1 MTVIETLATPENINM
16 ASIASDIK
24 LKLKAASQIKY
35 FKVSN
40 KTKFSM
46 KQPMAVNKLAV
57 A

>member
-24 LKLKAASQIKY
+24 LKLKVASQIKY

-46 KQPMAVNKLAV
+46 K
-57 A
+57 